1 MKYKLD
7 SDELDL
13 MREWLVSD
21 TYKLLLSRVLPEFD
35 KLFLQRL
42 STTPLDE
49 KELLI
54 ARARIDGAREVI
66 KLLTGLKPQLM
77 AKQGDE

>member
-21 TYKLLLSRVLPEFD
+21 TYKLLLSRVLPELD

-66 KLLTGLKPQLM
+66 KLLTGLKQQLM
-77 AKQGDE
+77 TKQGDE